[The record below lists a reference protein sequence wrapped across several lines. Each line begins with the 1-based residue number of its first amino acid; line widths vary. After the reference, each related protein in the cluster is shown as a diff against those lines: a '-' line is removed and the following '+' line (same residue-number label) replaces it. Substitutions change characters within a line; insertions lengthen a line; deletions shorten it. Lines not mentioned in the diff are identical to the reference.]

1 LLLLSLLWALGL
13 PLIRIRAVSEEPG
26 AVELVGRPCCTYW
39 VEVDNKEAQH
49 WDCTAAPGERFEVL
63 ALFPVLQG
71 EQKLFQC
78 SAKLVHDKG

>member
-1 LLLLSLLWALGL
+1 
-13 PLIRIRAVSEEPG
+13 
-26 AVELVGRPCCTYW
+26 